1 MMTRSTNTQGTAAR
15 MSAITGM
22 ALIFGALALMSH
34 HNGVAEEQ
42 NKDRTG
48 APGSQQPCSACH
60 NSGSYDV
67 TPSISVYPF
76 EGADTPVTT
85 FVPFTEY
92 YVVFEVDASGA
103 PAGYGF
109 QATAVFGNGDNAG
122 TFISC
127 TDNAQLEDVNGRHIV
142 EQNDLSPSNTF
153 GLFWGAPAGG
163 EGPVTFY
170 ASMLASNGAYGNA
183 GDSYAGTLLT
193 LDEAVT
199 DIECPDCLDSDESLK
214 AWATDECAAHRKPRG
229 GHVGRLCARR
239 AMGSIRASACREA
252 PTRPQCL
259 GQPWVAHRAHLRD
272 GKCHFYG
279 SAHQAAH
286 AARMGALMP
295 LVCEALLNVSLTF

>member
-1 MMTRSTNTQGTAAR
+1 
-15 MSAITGM
+15 M

-127 TDNAQLEDVNGRHIV
+127 SDNAQLEDVNGRHIV

-214 AWATDECAAHRKPRG
+214 AWASDEFLHIENRDPVTLDVYALDGRWVRSEQVPAGKHQRALSEWGSRGLHIVHISGTANATSTGQPTKPRTLR
-229 GHVGRLCARR
+229 V
-239 AMGSIRASACREA
+239 
-252 PTRPQCL
+252 
-259 GQPWVAHRAHLRD
+259 WAH
-272 GKCHFYG
+272 
-279 SAHQAAH
+279 
-286 AARMGALMP
+286 
-295 LVCEALLNVSLTF
+295 

>member
-1 MMTRSTNTQGTAAR
+1 MNEPILTSSSFLDIASMMRITNREGTAAR
-15 MSAITGM
+15 MSAFTGM

-170 ASMLASNGAYGNA
+170 ASMLASNGAYGNT

-199 DIECPDCLDSDESLK
+199 DIECPDCLDSDESLN
-214 AWATDECAAHRKPRG
+214 AWASDEFLHIENREAVTLDVYALDGRWVRSEQVPAGKHQLALSAWGSRGLHIVHISGTANATSTGQPTKPRTLR
-229 GHVGRLCARR
+229 V
-239 AMGSIRASACREA
+239 
-252 PTRPQCL
+252 
-259 GQPWVAHRAHLRD
+259 WAH
-272 GKCHFYG
+272 
-279 SAHQAAH
+279 
-286 AARMGALMP
+286 
-295 LVCEALLNVSLTF
+295 

>member
-1 MMTRSTNTQGTAAR
+1 MNEPILTSSIFLDIASMMRITNREGTAAR
-15 MSAITGM
+15 MSAFTGM

-170 ASMLASNGAYGNA
+170 ASMLASNGAYGNT

-199 DIECPDCLDSDESLK
+199 DIECPDCLDSDESLN
-214 AWATDECAAHRKPRG
+214 AWASDEFLHIENREAVTLDVYALDGRWVRSEQVPAGKHQLALSAWGSRGLHIVHISGTANATSTGQPTKPRTLR
-229 GHVGRLCARR
+229 V
-239 AMGSIRASACREA
+239 
-252 PTRPQCL
+252 
-259 GQPWVAHRAHLRD
+259 WAH
-272 GKCHFYG
+272 
-279 SAHQAAH
+279 
-286 AARMGALMP
+286 
-295 LVCEALLNVSLTF
+295 

>member
-1 MMTRSTNTQGTAAR
+1 MPTLTFSIFLDIASMMTRSTNTQGTAAR

-214 AWATDECAAHRKPRG
+214 AWATNDALHIENREAVTLDVYALDGRWVRSEQVPAGKHQLALSAWGSRGLHIVHISGTANATSTGQPTKPRTLR
-229 GHVGRLCARR
+229 V
-239 AMGSIRASACREA
+239 
-252 PTRPQCL
+252 
-259 GQPWVAHRAHLRD
+259 WAH
-272 GKCHFYG
+272 
-279 SAHQAAH
+279 
-286 AARMGALMP
+286 
-295 LVCEALLNVSLTF
+295 

>member
-1 MMTRSTNTQGTAAR
+1 MMKLRKIVHQSTAR
-15 MSAITGM
+15 MSAAACM
-22 ALIFGALALMSH
+22 VLMFGSLALMSH

-127 TDNAQLEDVNGRHIV
+127 TDNAQLEEVNGRHIV

-163 EGPVTFY
+163 EGPVIFY
-170 ASMLASNGAYGNA
+170 ASTLASNGAYGNA

-199 DIECPDCLDSDESLK
+199 DIECPDCLDTDESLK
-214 AWATDECAAHRKPRG
+214 AWATDEFLHIENRTAVTLDVYALDGRWVRSEQVPAGKHQLPLSAWGSRG
-229 GHVGRLCARR
+229 LHIVHISEMAD
-239 AMGSIRASACREA
+239 ATPA
-252 PTRPQCL
+252 
-259 GQPWVAHRAHLRD
+259 GQPTQLRTLRVWAH
-272 GKCHFYG
+272 
-279 SAHQAAH
+279 
-286 AARMGALMP
+286 
-295 LVCEALLNVSLTF
+295 

>member
-1 MMTRSTNTQGTAAR
+1 MVLM
-15 MSAITGM
+15 
-22 ALIFGALALMSH
+22 FGSLALMSH

-183 GDSYAGTLLT
+183 GDSYAGTFIT

-214 AWATDECAAHRKPRG
+214 AWATDEFLH
-229 GHVGRLCARR
+229 
-239 AMGSIRASACREA
+239 IENREA
-252 PTRPQCL
+252 VTLDVYALDGRWVRSEQVPAGKHQRALSDWGSRGLHIVHISETTDATSS
-259 GQPWVAHRAHLRD
+259 GQPTQLRTLRVWAH
-272 GKCHFYG
+272 
-279 SAHQAAH
+279 
-286 AARMGALMP
+286 
-295 LVCEALLNVSLTF
+295 

>member
-1 MMTRSTNTQGTAAR
+1 MKFVPCTRQNRRARWSVLLFLSIGTF
-15 MSAITGM
+15 
-22 ALIFGALALMSH
+22 ALTLMSH

-122 TFISC
+122 TFVSC

-170 ASMLASNGAYGNA
+170 ASMLASNGAYGNT

-199 DIECPDCLDSDESLK
+199 DIDCPDCDDVEEPLNAWASDEFLHIENRNAVTLDVYALDGRWVRSEQVPAGKHQRALSE
-214 AWATDECAAHRKPRG
+214 WGSRG
-229 GHVGRLCARR
+229 LHIVHI
-239 AMGSIRASACREA
+239 SETTNVNSSSRASTPR
-252 PTRPQCL
+252 T
-259 GQPWVAHRAHLRD
+259 LRVWAD
-272 GKCHFYG
+272 
-279 SAHQAAH
+279 
-286 AARMGALMP
+286 
-295 LVCEALLNVSLTF
+295 

>member
-15 MSAITGM
+15 MRAFTGM

-170 ASMLASNGAYGNA
+170 ASMLASNGAYGNT

-214 AWATDECAAHRKPRG
+214 AWATNDALHIEN
-229 GHVGRLCARR
+229 
-239 AMGSIRASACREA
+239 REA
-252 PTRPQCL
+252 VTLDVYALDGRWVRSEQVPAGKHQL
-259 GQPWVAHRAHLRD
+259 ALSAWGQPWVAHRAHLRD

-295 LVCEALLNVSLTF
+295 LVCEALLNVSLTL

>member
-1 MMTRSTNTQGTAAR
+1 MVNLKEGARKSTAR
-15 MSAITGM
+15 MSAVACM
-22 ALIFGALALMSH
+22 VLMFGSLALMSH

-183 GDSYAGTLLT
+183 GDSYAGTFIT

-199 DIECPDCLDSDESLK
+199 DIECPDCLDTDESLK
-214 AWATDECAAHRKPRG
+214 AWATDEFLH
-229 GHVGRLCARR
+229 
-239 AMGSIRASACREA
+239 IENREA
-252 PTRPQCL
+252 VTLDVYALDGRWVRSEQVPAGKHQRALSDWGSRGLHIVHISETTDATSS
-259 GQPWVAHRAHLRD
+259 GQPTQLRTLRVWAH
-272 GKCHFYG
+272 
-279 SAHQAAH
+279 
-286 AARMGALMP
+286 
-295 LVCEALLNVSLTF
+295 

>member
-15 MSAITGM
+15 LSAFTGM

-183 GDSYAGTLLT
+183 GDSYAGTFIT

-214 AWATDECAAHRKPRG
+214 AWATDEFLH
-229 GHVGRLCARR
+229 
-239 AMGSIRASACREA
+239 IENREA
-252 PTRPQCL
+252 VTLDVYALDGRWVRSEQVPAGKHQRALSDWGSRGLHIVHITRSALDQSASRLASP
-259 GQPWVAHRAHLRD
+259 RTLRVWAD
-272 GKCHFYG
+272 
-279 SAHQAAH
+279 
-286 AARMGALMP
+286 
-295 LVCEALLNVSLTF
+295 

>member
-1 MMTRSTNTQGTAAR
+1 
-15 MSAITGM
+15 M

-127 TDNAQLEDVNGRHIV
+127 TDNAQLEEVNGRHIV

-170 ASMLASNGAYGNA
+170 ASTLASNGAYGNA

-199 DIECPDCLDSDESLK
+199 DIECPDCLDTDESLK
-214 AWATDECAAHRKPRG
+214 AWATDEFLHIENRNAVTLDVYALDGRWVRSEQVPAGKHQLPLSAWGSRG
-229 GHVGRLCARR
+229 LHIVHISEMAD
-239 AMGSIRASACREA
+239 ATPA
-252 PTRPQCL
+252 
-259 GQPWVAHRAHLRD
+259 GQPTQLRTLRVWAH
-272 GKCHFYG
+272 
-279 SAHQAAH
+279 
-286 AARMGALMP
+286 
-295 LVCEALLNVSLTF
+295 